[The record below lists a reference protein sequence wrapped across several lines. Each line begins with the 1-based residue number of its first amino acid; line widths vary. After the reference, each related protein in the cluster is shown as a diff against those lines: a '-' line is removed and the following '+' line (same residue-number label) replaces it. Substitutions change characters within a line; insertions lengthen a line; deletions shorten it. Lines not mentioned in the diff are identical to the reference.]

1 MSKICENPGLNA
13 ALVLLHNGADLP
25 VRLLHVL
32 LQRARQVR
40 QLKLHADWLS
50 AAATIWSVIGRP
62 GRHVRQQL
70 VEVVGAAGGE

>member
-40 QLKLHADWLS
+40 QLKLRADWLS
-50 AAATIWSVIGRP
+50 AATIWRVIGRP